1 MTPVLLFKKYLF
13 VFALSFPPDNFIWCS
28 FPVCHLHLMPNFT
41 GFCHILSL
49 QSYFPILKSHSVPF
63 ISLIS
68 LFCIFSGFT
77 ESFVRLLS
85 RNPELSLAA
94 YNCNSLC
101 TSVSW
106 SCLWAQPRSDQL
118 DRRRPPLM
126 PPWGLTWRAWH
137 KRRLFLFCSP
147 SICLCRL
154 STLVCSP
161 WPPKSLLT
169 WKEVSLTFVVH
180 FSPILMNKEW
190 VHLWGGTCKGKA
202 FLGSLIAL
210 GK

>member
-49 QSYFPILKSHSVPF
+49 QSYFPKLKSHSVPF
-63 ISLIS
+63 ISL
-68 LFCIFSGFT
+68 FYIFSGFT
-77 ESFVRLLS
+77 ESSLRLLS

-106 SCLWAQPRSDQL
+106 SCLWAQPRRDQL

-126 PPWGLTWRAWH
+126 PPWGLTCRAWH

-147 SICLCRL
+147 SVCLCRL
-154 STLVCSP
+154 STPVCNP

-169 WKEVSLTFVVH
+169 GKEVSLTFVVH
-180 FSPILMNKEW
+180 FSPILWARSGYICE
-190 VHLWGGTCKGKA
+190 VGHVRGKH
-202 FLGSLIAL
+202 FLAHW
-210 GK
+210 